1 MPEEELEYFL
11 KVNHWLEAYPD
22 PEKVFKTL
30 VTDASRLVGDEKTN
44 PIVDSN
50 VMQKARNGEF
60 NQISPKT
67 HWKSFIFMFTPFF
80 PIALIY
86 MGLSAKMKKL
96 TIEGLITIVP
106 LLMIF
111 YFYFTDRGLFTMP
124 NIVLAQRFFIIFW
137 IISLIY
143 VFIIRK
149 DYSFRKSVIKS
160 VSDDD
165 ELFGAL
171 IDEYGS

>member
-1 MPEEELEYFL
+1 
-11 KVNHWLEAYPD
+11 
-22 PEKVFKTL
+22 
-30 VTDASRLVGDEKTN
+30 
-44 PIVDSN
+44 
-50 VMQKARNGEF
+50 
-60 NQISPKT
+60 
-67 HWKSFIFMFTPFF
+67 
-80 PIALIY
+80 
-86 MGLSAKMKKL
+86 MKKL

-106 LLMIF
+106 VLMIF